1 MSSVYEAS
9 KPFKHT
15 WKSLPDTCKNY
26 RCITENWDEWSERKT
41 YLECD
46 ALDLNGNWKKSRF
59 HLDEF
64 VKFTRDDLIFLTTP
78 NYNSATLS
86 SNLVEPHPR
95 VTMMNGQLEL
105 TAHGH
110 GHKGSI
116 WRTVTL
122 RQLMNEDGVVFGGA
136 SGLSPKGLVVRLA
149 WMKADKA
156 KEEAERVRKEEERNG
171 LLPYWNEEWL
181 EFHNKELKALE
192 EMRRTLPS
200 TEGDWLDVRLSEVK
214 VLIAN
219 IPDMPNG
226 WSSKK
231 FDELTEKER
240 KAVEEAERK
249 RLEPVWRKW
258 KENILK
264 TEVERAKGSVKIFE
278 DSPRHLDTLEIMRRN
293 LRVAEENLRRLR
305 YQTMPEGWKPEPKK
319 SEAEMKKL
327 EESYR
332 EWWLKKTREYLHT
345 YEITRYY
352 AKGKTDEEIARLD
365 RKIEETREELKNVPK
380 MPYDW
385 TGS

>member
-1 MSSVYEAS
+1 MSSIREAS
-9 KPFKHT
+9 MPFKHT

-26 RCITENWDEWSERKT
+26 RCVTENWDEWSERKT

-64 VKFTRDDLIFLTTP
+64 VKFTRDDLFFLTTP

-110 GHKGSI
+110 GHKGST

-122 RQLMNEDGVVFGGA
+122 RQLMNEDGVDFGGA
-136 SGLSPKGLVVRLA
+136 SGLSPKELVVRLA

-156 KEEAERVRKEEERNG
+156 KEEAEKVRKEEERKG
-171 LLPYWNEEWL
+171 LLPYWKEEWL
-181 EFHNKELKALE
+181 EFHNEEIKALE

-200 TEGDWLDVRLSEVK
+200 TEGGWLDVRLREVK
-214 VLIAN
+214 GLLAN
-219 IPDMPNG
+219 MPDMPNG

-231 FDELTEKER
+231 LDELTEKER

-249 RLEPVWRKW
+249 RLEPIWRKW
-258 KENILK
+258 KQNILT
-264 TEVERAKGSVKIFE
+264 TEVERAKSSVKLFE
-278 DSPRHLDTLEIMRRN
+278 DRPRDLEIMRRN
-293 LRVAEENLRRLR
+293 LRVAEENLGRLR
-305 YQTMPEGWKPEPKK
+305 FQTMPAYWKPEPKK
-319 SEAEMKKL
+319 SEAEMKEL

-332 EWWLKKTREYLHT
+332 EWWLEKSREHLRT
-345 YEITRYY
+345 YEFIRSFT
-352 AKGKTDEEIARLD
+352 KGKTEEEIARLD
-365 RKIEETREELKNVPK
+365 RKIEEAREELENVPK

-385 TGS
+385 NGRGFS